1 MPSKTNEYAYETGRI
16 SSASAGTTS
25 AVVLAAD
32 PKRRYAILCNTGSTD
47 CFLAIGTPAMAGKGI
62 LLKSNGGAYELLAQ
76 NLTHA
81 AISAITSADTTTV
94 AIQEG
99 I

>member
-16 SSASAGTTS
+16 SSASPGTTS

-32 PKRRYAILCNTGSTD
+32 PKRRYAILCNTGNFD
-47 CFLAIGTPAMAGKGI
+47 CFLAIGTPAVAGQGI
-62 LLKSNGGAYELLAQ
+62 LLKSKGGAYELLAQ

-81 AISAITSADTTTV
+81 AVSAITSADATTIS
-94 AIQEG
+94 IQEG

>member
-1 MPSKTNEYAYETGRI
+1 MPSKNNEYAYETGRI
-16 SSASAGTTS
+16 SSGSAGTAS
-25 AVVLAAD
+25 AVLLSAD

-47 CFLAIGTPAMAGKGI
+47 CFLAIGTPAVAGQGI
-62 LLKSNGGAYELLAQ
+62 LLKANGGSYELLAQ

-81 AISAITSADTTTV
+81 AISAITSADSTTLS
-94 AIQEG
+94 IQEG